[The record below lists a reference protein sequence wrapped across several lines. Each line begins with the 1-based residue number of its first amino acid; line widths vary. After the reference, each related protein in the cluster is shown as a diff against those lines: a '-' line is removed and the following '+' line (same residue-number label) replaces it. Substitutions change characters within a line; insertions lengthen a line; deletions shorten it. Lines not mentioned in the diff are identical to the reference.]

1 VVGVSGVRGTCEFC
15 GEPVHEH
22 ESAGFR
28 IRGWELE
35 RSQGGANRIL
45 GRERQPNRIVHA
57 ACVEHYVDMERRGLR
72 GQLSL

>member
-1 VVGVSGVRGTCEFC
+1 MSAVRGTCEFC
-15 GEPVHEH
+15 GQAVHEN

-57 ACVEHYVDMERRGLR
+57 RCVEHYVSLERQGLR
-72 GQLSL
+72 GQESLL